1 MLHQNPWGLGTAG
14 ALSWRT
20 DCKNNQ
26 LPADADLVWDLLL
39 QLDVH
44 SKPMGPDGIYPKVQK
59 ELAVVTVKLLS
70 IVCRWSW
77 ESGEVMVN
85 WKLENVVLI
94 FKKDKKGD
102 LDSYKPINAWQN
114 Y

>member
-77 ESGEVMVN
+77 ESGEVTVN
-85 WKLENVVLI
+85 WKLETNSP
-94 FKKDKKGD
+94 GQW
-102 LDSYKPINAWQN
+102 SQH
-114 Y
+114 